1 MLIKFFPRGRGCGAG
16 SVDYVCGQFDHHGQ
30 ERIPAPK
37 ILYGDADIIRQV
49 IDTVPFK
56 YKYSSG
62 VISFCAE
69 DSPTFEQQEE
79 VMREFESA
87 AFPGM
92 GGNQYSILW
101 VRHSHVNRTE
111 LHFVI
116 PRVELTSDKSY
127 NPAPPGWQDR
137 YDLIRD
143 YFNYKYG
150 WARPDDP
157 DRARPLQ
164 PGIDALIGAD
174 KKRKGQDA
182 ELSCKESIAQKI
194 LEEAHAGKIHH
205 RKDIIDFLRNEG
217 FSLPRIGKDYITII
231 DPADGKRHRLK
242 GLLFNEDFCAKD
254 FLNRHP
260 PVNII
265 DVEKAAHAKKNLDRK
280 LLSVSAYNQTRYPKE
295 NTHDR
300 RKISEH
306 EQEAQ
311 EFGRTADQGFPI
323 LEQRD
328 DRRAVIHE
336 QFDHASKH
344 ITGSGRGASGA
355 EAGGVILGHAG
366 RQVSESQDTGRRCQ
380 FPASGNDDHQKYT
393 PRAIASIYQ
402 KILNALFAEIR
413 SLQSDT
419 AFLQKAAIQKKLKVM
434 PKITPSRKTFAS
446 IMQNGLLPHVATLKS
461 MTRDLHH
468 GATRHRLK
476 HMSKIQPRY
485 IDTLIMMQQ
494 IAVFCAKR
502 IVPVFDEANS
512 LKIMAQS
519 FIIKKQERQ
528 REQQEYIPV
537 TQEHEVICI
546 SRDLI

>member
-1 MLIKFFPRGRGCGAG
+1 MLIKFFPRGRGCGSG
-16 SVDYVCGQFDHHGQ
+16 PVDYVCGLHDHHGQ
-30 ERIPAPK
+30 ERIPAPE
-37 ILYGDADIIRQV
+37 ILYGDPDVVRQV
-49 IDTVPFK
+49 INSVHHK
-56 YKYSSG
+56 YKYTSG
-62 VISFCAE
+62 VISFTAE
-69 DSPTFEQQEE
+69 DAPSVNQQEE
-79 VMREFESA
+79 VMQEFERT
-87 AFPGM
+87 AFPGLE
-92 GGNQYSILW
+92 GNQYSILW
-101 VRHSHVNRTE
+101 VRHEHAGRVE
-111 LHFVI
+111 LHFVT
-116 PRVELTSDKSY
+116 PRIELTTGKAY
-127 NPAPPGWQDR
+127 NPAPPGWQKR
-137 YDLIRD
+137 YDLLRD
-143 YFNYKYG
+143 YYNFKYG

-157 DRARPLQ
+157 DRARLVQ
-164 PGIDALIGAD
+164 PGIDALIIAD
-174 KKRKGQDA
+174 KKMQDA
-182 ELSCKESIAQKI
+182 KPYKEIIAQKI
-194 LEEAHAGKIHH
+194 LEEVHAGKIND
-205 RKDIIDFLRNEG
+205 RKDVLDFLRG
-217 FSLPRIGKDYITII
+217 HDFALPRIGKDYVTTIN
-231 DPADGKRHRLK
+231 PADGKRHRLK

-265 DVEKAAHAKKNLDRK
+265 DVEKAAHAHKNLARK
-280 LLSVSAYNQTRYPKE
+280 LLSASAYNQSRYHKE
-295 NTHDR
+295 NAHDR
-300 RKISEH
+300 RTTFEYGSK
-306 EQEAQ
+306 AQ
-311 EFGRTADQGFPI
+311 EIGRSTAQGFPV

-328 DRRAVIHE
+328 DRHAVIHE

-519 FIIKKQERQ
+519 FIIEKQERQ